1 MSTRALCEQP
11 VVRII
16 RKLSLILSLHFRL
29 LGMDQMSEIQFK
41 TRKIV
46 AGLMM
51 FASVIFLTSCALDS
65 STTSSDTTIS
75 TESNSTEDDSSSS
88 VSTEEESYNSTVY
101 DSAYGLMETLY
112 ASADSPLTDYWI
124 NQQNGGKVSYC
135 VRLEK
140 AAEQDAGVT
149 LDAVQTQDWVNACID
164 FLTSVGY

>member
-29 LGMDQMSEIQFK
+29 KGMDQMSEIQFK

-46 AGLMM
+46 SGLMM

-101 DSAYGLMETLY
+101 DSAY
-112 ASADSPLTDYWI
+112 
-124 NQQNGGKVSYC
+124 
-135 VRLEK
+135 
-140 AAEQDAGVT
+140 
-149 LDAVQTQDWVNACID
+149 
-164 FLTSVGY
+164 